1 MKSKS
6 FLLIIILLAAIIAAA
21 IFLLKPKHIISV
33 ETDHQSWIERYFLTA
48 DTTRG
53 ALTIDINIERP
64 IAHPNAEVLNMI
76 KTQVYTELFGVLSQR
91 VAEDSLLEAFVKE
104 LKSEYVN
111 NNAEFVD
118 KLSKDNRLVFDNSF
132 ILEGFALLNDEQIF
146 SYGITREVDLGGNH
160 PAKTRSYYNFNL
172 VDGSQITEKDI
183 FNEGFEEELTYIIRM
198 KLIADSHVV
207 DEIPEIDSFE
217 DSEFIVEA
225 IRPNG
230 NFYLN
235 DEAICYVFN
244 PFEIAPIYYSADTE
258 VVLPY
263 SLIKHLMK
271 ENNPISYLVTIP
283 VEEQINR

>member
-6 FLLIIILLAAIIAAA
+6 FLLIIIILIAVIVVAILI
-21 IFLLKPKHIISV
+21 LKPKHIISV
-33 ETDHQSWIERYFLTA
+33 HTDHQSWSERYFLTA

-53 ALTIDINIERP
+53 ALTIDINIDRP
-64 IAHPNAEVLNMI
+64 ITYSDAGVLNKI
-76 KTQVYTELFGVLSQR
+76 KTQVYTQLFGVLSNQ
-91 VAEDSLLEAFVKE
+91 VEADSLLNAFVKE

-132 ILEGFALLNDEQIF
+132 ILEGFALLNDKHIF

-172 VDGSQITEKDI
+172 IDGSQITEKDI
-183 FNEGFEEELTYIIRM
+183 FVDGYEKELTRIIRL

-207 DEIPEIDSFE
+207 DDIPEIDSFE

>member
-6 FLLIIILLAAIIAAA
+6 FLLIIIILIAVIVVAIL
-21 IFLLKPKHIISV
+21 LLKPKQIISV
-33 ETDHQSWIERYFLTA
+33 ETDHQAWSERYFLTA

-53 ALTIDINIERP
+53 ALTIEINIDRP
-64 IAHPNAEVLNMI
+64 IAYPDAEILNKI
-76 KTQVYTELFGVLSQR
+76 KTQVYTQLFGVLSNQ
-91 VAEDSLLEAFVKE
+91 VEADSMLVAFVKE

-132 ILEGFALLNDEQIF
+132 ILEGFALLNDKHIF

-172 VDGSQITEKDI
+172 VDGSQISEKDI
-183 FNEGFEEELTYIIRM
+183 FVEGYEKELTSIIRL